1 MSSVYEN
8 ESPGNS
14 LLASLVQQ
22 NAEALEQIERTP
34 YQPIVYAI
42 PQEQREEEFKLL
54 QQAVTFQPE
63 LYRRIEPL
71 ATKKELQWSLRELQS
86 RQEDFLEQAVDRL
99 TATNQKT
106 VTETRSLLEQAGKA
120 QERFISD
127 STSALDFKVKE
138 LDSEISGLRR
148 LNLWFMIGTMLS
160 SLTLAG
166 FVSVWLPQLLG

>member
-1 MSSVYEN
+1 MSLQYEN

-22 NAEALEQIERTP
+22 NTEALEQIERTP

-42 PQEQREEEFKLL
+42 PMEQREEEFKLL

-63 LYRRIEPL
+63 LYRKIEPL
-71 ATKKELQWSLRELQS
+71 ATKKELQWSLRELLS

-99 TATNQKT
+99 TEANQKT
-106 VTETRSLLEQAGKA
+106 TAETRSLLEQAGRT
-120 QERFISD
+120 QEKFISD
-127 STSALDFKVKE
+127 STSALDSKVKE
-138 LDSEISGLRR
+138 LDKEISRLRR

-160 SLTLAG
+160 SITLAG
-166 FVSVWLPQLLG
+166 LVSVWLPRLLG

>member
-106 VTETRSLLEQAGKA
+106 TAETRSLLEQAGKT
-120 QERFISD
+120 QESFISD
-127 STSALDFKVKE
+127 STSALDSKVKE
-138 LDSEISGLRR
+138 LDSEISRLRR

-160 SLTLAG
+160 SITLAG
-166 FVSVWLPQLLG
+166 LVSVWLPQLLG

>member
-63 LYRRIEPL
+63 LYRRMEPL

-99 TATNQKT
+99 TATNQET
-106 VTETRSLLEQAGKA
+106 VTETRSLLEQAGKT

-127 STSALDFKVKE
+127 STSALDFKVNE
-138 LDSEISGLRR
+138 LDSEVSRLRR

-160 SLTLAG
+160 SITLAG
-166 FVSVWLPQLLG
+166 LVSVWLPQLLG